1 MKRSCGLIVIVKKGN
16 KSIMSLRTRS
26 DALPAGFQ
34 KWNKLFDNPNWKKKK
49 KKLLANY
56 QSHKWHTT
64 AFVSDATVA

>member
-34 KWNKLFDNPNWKKKK
+34 KWNKLFDNPNWKKKNK
-49 KKLLANY
+49 KTVSKLSKPQMA
-56 QSHKWHTT
+56 HDCVC
-64 AFVSDATVA
+64 F

>member
-34 KWNKLFDNPNWKKKK
+34 KWNKLFDNLNWKKICYK
-49 KKLLANY
+49 
-56 QSHKWHTT
+56 TT
-64 AFVSDATVA
+64 KATNDTPLH